1 MINIIKKKGIG
12 IKSLGILHPRDQ
24 MYVIKLEIDHY
35 RKSNICFPYSDL
47 LSINLLVINM
57 QSIANTLELFSHSL
71 MIP

>member
-1 MINIIKKKGIG
+1 MINIILKKGIE
-12 IKSLGILHPRDQ
+12 IKSLGHPRDQ

-47 LSINLLVINM
+47 LSMNLLVINM
-57 QSIANTLELFSHSL
+57 QSIANTLELFLHSL